1 MKINKSNYEF
11 YKKVFKV
18 IWEFQAPYYGMNSYS
33 PTSPINVLESWEK
46 ENESIARRG
55 LKEGLRDSLTGLNHF
70 TDESKIELNESLIS
84 ENLPSLNILTSQI
97 KNVPKRVLK
106 NGKIKNINEYY
117 IIKEILCDLE
127 YEITESERN
136 ELNSLYEEYEFGK

>member
-1 MKINKSNYEF
+1 MKINQFILKRKNYIF
-11 YKKVFKV
+11 GL
-18 IWEFQAPYYGMNSYS
+18 INSS
-33 PTSPINVLESWEK
+33 KLGKPT
-46 ENESIARRG
+46 
-55 LKEGLRDSLTGLNHF
+55 TGLNHF